1 MLEER
6 RLAELGLEKDIG
18 SQPSGKGI
26 GVMLQ
31 EQISV
36 ERVSF
41 ADSRFLPFTLWYL
54 DVTLLF
60 QCSLIISYIAVRFH
74 W

>member
-1 MLEER
+1 MLEEKL
-6 RLAELGLEKDIG
+6 LAELGLEKDIG
-18 SQPSGKGI
+18 SQPSGKGV
-26 GVMLQ
+26 GMMVH

-36 ERVSF
+36 GRVRF
-41 ADSRFLPFTLWYL
+41 ADSCFLSFTLWYL

-60 QCSLIISYIAVRFH
+60 QCSFIISYIAVRFH